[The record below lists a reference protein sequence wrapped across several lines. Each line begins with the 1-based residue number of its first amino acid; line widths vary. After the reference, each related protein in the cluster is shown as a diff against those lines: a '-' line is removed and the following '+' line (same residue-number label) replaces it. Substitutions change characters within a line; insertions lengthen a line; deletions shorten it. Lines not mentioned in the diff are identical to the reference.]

1 MRFKSTLF
9 AGLAGLRKREAV
21 GWFSSLFLVLTGFIC
36 EGYLKIKPAVGEEK
50 VARESSEPQGKE
62 ARDPTK
68 EEERMR
74 RFFNIASQ
82 LHHDAQC
89 YLMKVGF
96 GAKKL
101 NPSMRLINDVVAYWS
116 DEDRRVTTT
125 KTQLIDSFW
134 ISQKES
140 PTKRKPLSSIS
151 YFYPSEI
158 HSNHIP

>member
-1 MRFKSTLF
+1 MSNPVPALHVCSTAQLLLLSIGRHRDDSLARFRGDDIHFTAF
-9 AGLAGLRKREAV
+9 P
-21 GWFSSLFLVLTGFIC
+21 SLLLVLTGFIC
-36 EGYLKIKPAVGEEK
+36 EGYLKIKPAVGEENF
-50 VARESSEPQGKE
+50 ARESSEPQGKE

-116 DEDRRVTTT
+116 DED
-125 KTQLIDSFW
+125 
-134 ISQKES
+134 
-140 PTKRKPLSSIS
+140 
-151 YFYPSEI
+151 
-158 HSNHIP
+158 

>member
-1 MRFKSTLF
+1 M
-9 AGLAGLRKREAV
+9 

-36 EGYLKIKPAVGEEK
+36 EGYLKIKPAVVEEK
-50 VARESSEPQGKE
+50 VAKESDAQ
-62 ARDPTK
+62 DK
-68 EEERMR
+68 EEEECMR

-116 DEDRRVTTT
+116 DED
-125 KTQLIDSFW
+125 
-134 ISQKES
+134 
-140 PTKRKPLSSIS
+140 
-151 YFYPSEI
+151 
-158 HSNHIP
+158 